1 MCDCKSRDPA
11 PRNQNCIFSIDKVSR
26 NIYIVDT
33 SKIPSKC
40 IYCGANVEFDN
51 YILFYTTS
59 SNIYTV
65 HFGKIRLPTRIL
77 DLDILWYAETTYY
90 FEPSFGSFIYGSSY
104 VLYFPN
110 KTITFSNNDCFIE
123 IDNKPVCSFITQANN
138 YILVNSDGEIVE
150 SEIIFSNAEN
160 EFKTKHG
167 TLKAA
172 QLLNKLIWTYVA
184 DLALKTKPAAAIQNL
199 D

>member
-1 MCDCKSRDPA
+1 MCDCKSRRDPA
-11 PRNQNCIFSIDKVSR
+11 PRNQNCLFSIDKVNR

-65 HFGKIRLPTRIL
+65 HFGKTRLPTRIL
-77 DLDILWYAETTYY
+77 DLNILWYAETTYY
-90 FEPSFGSFIYGSSY
+90 FEPSFGSFVYGAIPSY
-104 VLYFPN
+104 VLYCPN

-123 IDNKPVCSFITQANN
+123 IDNKPVCSFITQDNN

-150 SEIIFSNAEN
+150 SEIIFSNTKH

-167 TLKAA
+167 TLKAI
-172 QLLNKLIWTYVA
+172 QSEDELL
-184 DLALKTKPAAAIQNL
+184 
-199 D
+199 